1 MMEGMDDGFFRFKP
15 QSKQISM
22 ILHDHVIRMV
32 DLSHWTIEIRSYH
45 ERFFLKELFVIE
57 K

>member
-1 MMEGMDDGFFRFKP
+1 MDDGFFRFKP